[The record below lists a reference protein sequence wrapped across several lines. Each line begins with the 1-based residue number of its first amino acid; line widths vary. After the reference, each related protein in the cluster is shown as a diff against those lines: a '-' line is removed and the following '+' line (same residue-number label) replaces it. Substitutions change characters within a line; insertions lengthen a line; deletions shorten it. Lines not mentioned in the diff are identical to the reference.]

1 MILWYDST
9 FFVVSVLL
17 SVEVMAVVVAG
28 PYDIVIESRLSSFV
42 AVIVIIVDVVLV
54 VMVVT
59 HEN

>member
-1 MILWYDST
+1 
-9 FFVVSVLL
+9 
-17 SVEVMAVVVAG
+17 MAVVVAG
-28 PYDIVIESRLSSFV
+28 PYDIVVESRLSSFV

>member
-9 FFVVSVLL
+9 QFVVSFLL

-28 PYDIVIESRLSSFV
+28 AYDIVVESRLSLFV
-42 AVIVIIVDVVLV
+42 AVKVIVVDVVLV
-54 VMVVT
+54 VMVMT

>member
-1 MILWYDST
+1 MVRFNIICR
-9 FFVVSVLL
+9 VSFTL
-17 SVEVMAVVVAG
+17 SREVMAVVVAG
-28 PYDIVIESRLSSFV
+28 PYDIVVESRLSSFV